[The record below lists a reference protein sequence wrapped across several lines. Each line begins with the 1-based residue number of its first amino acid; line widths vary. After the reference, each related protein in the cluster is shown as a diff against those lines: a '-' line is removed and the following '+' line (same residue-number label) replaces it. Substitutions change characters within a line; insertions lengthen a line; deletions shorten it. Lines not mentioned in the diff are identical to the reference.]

1 MATRTQPRIIGI
13 RFDMIYE
20 LRTYDLG
27 IGKVPSYLKL
37 FETVG
42 YTILC
47 RYATPVG
54 FWFTETG
61 VLNRV
66 HHMWCYES
74 RAQRAERRAALMRD
88 AEWTGQFL
96 PYALPHLARQTNV
109 ILELAEGAPGK
120 HPRTRAT
127 DTAWLYDLTQV
138 SAAEVALSDDAT
150 VGVFRATSGDL
161 QQRFWLRAYQDEVDR
176 AARYTVPDLGPGTRI
191 ISDTLHPAVFSALR

>member
-1 MATRTQPRIIGI
+1 
-13 RFDMIYE
+13 MIYE

-27 IGKVPSYLKL
+27 VGKVPSYLKL

-42 YTILC
+42 YEILC

-61 VLNRV
+61 TLNRV

-74 RAQRAERRAALMRD
+74 RAQRAERRASLMRD

-109 ILELAEGAPGK
+109 MLELAEGTPDK
-120 HPRTRAT
+120 HPRTCAE
-127 DTAWLYDLTQV
+127 DAAWLYELSVV
-138 SAAEVALSDDAT
+138 SSAEAALSDDAT
-150 VGVFRATSGDL
+150 VGVFKATSGDL
-161 QQRFWLRAYQDEVDR
+161 GQRFWFRAYKDEVDR
-176 AARYTVPDLGPGTRI
+176 AARHQVPDLGPGAQIT
-191 ISDTLHPAVFSALR
+191 SDTLHPAVFSALR